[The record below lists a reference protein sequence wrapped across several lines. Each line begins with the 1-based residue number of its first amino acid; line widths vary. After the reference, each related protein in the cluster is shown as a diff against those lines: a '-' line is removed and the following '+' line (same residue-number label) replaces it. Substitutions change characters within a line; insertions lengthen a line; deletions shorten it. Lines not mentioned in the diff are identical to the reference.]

1 MSEASSVS
9 LIFSILIITIFV
21 TSVIFVIVS
30 YILNSVAY
38 MKCMQK
44 AGEKG
49 WKGWIPFYSDYIM
62 YKIVSLNGLLVLVKI
77 LNAIL
82 SFIYLVTILFGIFMV
97 QGDIQKYVDNK
108 SYSSNSSSISY
119 KNSKSIV
126 TTSGKSTTI
135 KSNSTNS
142 SNAIQDARDYMNNDL
157 INQPQYALIRLFN
170 TIINILR
177 RITVIGAFI
186 INIFFAIKIT
196 KAYNLKGGYDV

>member
-62 YKIVSLNGLLVLVKI
+62 YKIVVFLFLLV
-77 LNAIL
+77 
-82 SFIYLVTILFGIFMV
+82 
-97 QGDIQKYVDNK
+97 
-108 SYSSNSSSISY
+108 
-119 KNSKSIV
+119 
-126 TTSGKSTTI
+126 
-135 KSNSTNS
+135 
-142 SNAIQDARDYMNNDL
+142 
-157 INQPQYALIRLFN
+157 
-170 TIINILR
+170 
-177 RITVIGAFI
+177 
-186 INIFFAIKIT
+186 
-196 KAYNLKGGYDV
+196 